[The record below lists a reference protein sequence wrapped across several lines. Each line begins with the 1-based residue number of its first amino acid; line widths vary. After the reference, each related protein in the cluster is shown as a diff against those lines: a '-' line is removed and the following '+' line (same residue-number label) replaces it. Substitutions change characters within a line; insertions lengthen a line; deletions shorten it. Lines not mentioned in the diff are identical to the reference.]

1 VSIWLVESL
10 DPLIARDGRPSS
22 VGGHFFTVSFPYPSM
37 LAGAV
42 RTRMGCEN
50 GAFTLRGDSLK
61 ELKENVIVR
70 GPLLAELRSE
80 GEEILQWLAPA
91 PRDLTILRTDDKKT
105 TIKRL
110 VPRPLKPGEAMDSLS
125 KEGLLPVGY
134 AGGETYGKPPKD
146 LPAFWRWAEFEKWLT
161 SPADRSDVDLKK
173 LGVESLPIETRA
185 HLAIQPGERVGIDGM
200 FFQTS
205 GLRFLQKG
213 DSLLEPRRFA
223 LSLWCQGA
231 KIAGRDLAMKRQ
243 IAPLGGERRLARWSP
258 ASEEWPR
265 MPETVREKIVSDRRV
280 RLILLTPAI
289 FEKGALPGWNGE
301 AWPLGG
307 PVEAKVRAACVPRP
321 AVISG
326 WDLAASNGEGQPKG
340 RPKPTRR
347 LAPAGSVYFLQLE
360 GAKEDLRRWCDEAW
374 LNCVSDDAQDRR
386 DGFGLAALGVWG
398 EEKP

>member
-1 VSIWLVESL
+1 VSVWLVEPL

-61 ELKENVIVR
+61 ELRENVIVR
-70 GPLLAELRSE
+70 GPLLAEIRPDN
-80 GEEILQWLAPA
+80 EEVLQWLAPA
-91 PRDLTILRTDDKKT
+91 PRDLTILRAQDGKT
-105 TIKRL
+105 ILKRHL
-110 VPRPLKPGEAMDSLS
+110 PRALAPGEAMDSLGE
-125 KEGLLPVGY
+125 KDLHPAGY

-146 LPAFWRWAEFEKWLT
+146 LPAFWRWAEFERWLT
-161 SPADRSDVDLKK
+161 APADRDDVDLKE

-205 GLRFLQKG
+205 GLRFLQAG
-213 DSLLEPRRFA
+213 TSRLEPRRFA
-223 LSLWCQGA
+223 LSLWCQGGTV
-231 KIAGRDLAMKRQ
+231 AGRDLALERQ

-258 ASEEWPR
+258 VSQEWPR
-265 MPETVREKIVSDRRV
+265 MPEAVRERIVADRRA

-289 FEKGALPGWNGE
+289 FEKGALPGWNGG

-307 PVEAKVRAACVPRP
+307 NIKAKVIAACVPRP
-321 AVISG
+321 AVVSG
-326 WDLAASNGEGQPKG
+326 WDLAAG
-340 RPKPTRR
+340 RPKPTKR
-347 LAPAGSVYFLQLE
+347 LAPSGSVYFLELAGTE
-360 GAKEDLRRWCDEAW
+360 KDLRRWCDDTW
-374 LNCVSDDAQDRR
+374 LACVSDGAQDRR
-386 DGFGLAALGVWG
+386 DGFGLAAFGIWG
-398 EEKP
+398 DAP